1 MLLQTEI
8 SEAQLKGFRLS
19 ARLLNSCD
27 QARRP
32 ETRGVGFVK
41 GSNTCGEMDISFGA
55 ESRRDQSA
63 HALYRGTD
71 GVHIRSRISA
81 IRSLA
86 REVASG

>member
-8 SEAQLKGFRLS
+8 SEAQLKGFPL
-19 ARLLNSCD
+19 
-27 QARRP
+27 
-32 ETRGVGFVK
+32 TRGVEFVK
-41 GSNTCGEMDISFGA
+41 GSNTGA

-71 GVHIRSRISA
+71 GVHIGSRIST

-86 REVASG
+86 REMASG